1 MTTGDQVQGKF
12 DVLIVNDHAHMRA
25 LLRDLLRTAFPG
37 RTVADTGS
45 GQQALKLVQ
54 QTRPRLVLIG
64 MALPD
69 ANAIV
74 LTSRITALAPSTR
87 VIIISDYTGDAY
99 VEGAHAAG
107 ALAFVAREK
116 IVTDLPPLIA
126 GVFGEAWPPGAG

>member
-1 MTTGDQVQGKF
+1 VTTGDQVQGKF

-37 RTVADTGS
+37 LTVADTGS

-64 MALPD
+64 MGLPD
-69 ANAIV
+69 TNAIV
-74 LTSRITALAPSTR
+74 LTSRITVLAPGTR
-87 VIIISDYTGDAY
+87 VIIISDYTGAY
-99 VEGAHAAG
+99 VERAHAAG